1 MSLKK
6 SILICRLQNDDH
18 IHKQDLVCQS
28 GPFCNN
34 WSKCRQT
41 ETLTYRNVDRP
52 KLKQRQTKT
61 STYQNINRPKLRQTE
76 TSTDQRV
83 DRPKRRQTKP
93 NQNVELPKHRPT
105 KKCWHTKRRQTETWT
120 VQFSTLYS
128 RVFVFIIL
136 GMYYIYIHTYV
147 WLVGCTLC
155 SSTHNFIIIGGH
167 STYQYQQN

>member
-61 STYQNINRPKLRQTE
+61 STYQNINRPKRRQTE
-76 TSTDQRV
+76 TSTDQSV

-93 NQNVELPKHRPT
+93 NQNVEIPKHRPT
-105 KKCWHTKRRQTETWT
+105 KKMLTYKT
-120 VQFSTLYS
+120 STD
-128 RVFVFIIL
+128 RNVD
-136 GMYYIYIHTYV
+136 
-147 WLVGCTLC
+147 CT
-155 SSTHNFIIIGGH
+155 I
-167 STYQYQQN
+167 